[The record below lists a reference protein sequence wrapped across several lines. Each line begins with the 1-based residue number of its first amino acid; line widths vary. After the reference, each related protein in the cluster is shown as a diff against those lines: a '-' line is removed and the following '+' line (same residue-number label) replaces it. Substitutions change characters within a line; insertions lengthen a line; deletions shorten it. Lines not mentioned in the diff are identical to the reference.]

1 MTYLD
6 KKNLLLLNLIL
17 GFFAWSDISKLQA
30 PEGFKIQEFVSEI
43 DDARQMVEGNN
54 YIFVGT
60 KSAGNVY
67 AIDKINSNKIS
78 KNLKQILSNT
88 SLLRELQK
96 KSWNNFTFDS
106 KNI

>member
-17 GFFAWSDISKLQA
+17 GFFALSDISKLQA
-30 PEGFKIQEFVSEI
+30 PEGFEIQEFVSEI

-67 AIDKINSNKIS
+67 AIDKNNSNKVSMALGQVSIHC
-78 KNLKQILSNT
+78 
-88 SLLRELQK
+88 E
-96 KSWNNFTFDS
+96 W
-106 KNI
+106 